1 MKIALGTFSRSG
13 IEACLG
19 GDIEDGVRTA
29 LRHYVRQYES
39 VLPRTVLPSFCL
51 EQSPAG
57 SIHALELTVEPEV
70 ERALARE
77 ASARGGVPVEKL
89 ASHAVLA
96 YLAVVDKATGGEA
109 RARPPA
115 PL

>member
-1 MKIALGTFSRSG
+1 MFDSTSPRYRVRSFP
-13 IEACLG
+13 ASASS
-19 GDIEDGVRTA
+19 DRRRA
-29 LRHYVRQYES
+29 
-39 VLPRTVLPSFCL
+39 PS
-51 EQSPAG
+51 
-57 SIHALELTVEPEV
+57 HALELTVEPEV